1 MEILNR
7 AQKLLTKA
15 AGRLDLPAD
24 IAAGVP
30 HIALNGF
37 GECTLDCHR
46 GILAYEENEI
56 VIQVNIGT
64 VTVRGSGLQVK
75 LMHRD
80 RLTVTGQIESL
91 AFAGGA

>member
-1 MEILNR
+1 MNR
-7 AQKLLTKA
+7 MRKLLTKA

-24 IAAGVP
+24 IAAGLP
-30 HIALNGF
+30 RIALNGF
-37 GECTLDCHR
+37 GECTMDCHK

-56 VIQVNIGT
+56 VIQLNIGT
-64 VTVRGSGLQVK
+64 VTVRGNALQVK

-91 AFAGGA
+91 LFAGGV